1 MSVESFG
8 ALFGERGRQLG
19 RHVQRILRRRAYYRA
34 TFGTPQGAQVL
45 ADLKRFCRATSSS
58 VIVSPVSGV
67 IDTHAMAV
75 NEGRREVWL
84 RIATHLHIDDAHLLN
99 MKEDPYDE

>member
-1 MSVESFG
+1 MFG
-8 ALFGERGRQLG
+8 RMAGQAYEHVRGQVAR
-19 RHVQRILRRRAYYRA
+19 VLRRRSYYRA
-34 TFGTPQGAQVL
+34 TFRTPQGAQVL

-84 RIATHLHIDDAHLLN
+84 RIATHLHLDDAHLLN
-99 MKEDPYDE
+99 MKEDQFDE